1 MKTTSKIIIGMCV
14 ISVILGISTY
24 FIVKEINKNE
34 PKANIEE
41 YAIKEDNTNQI
52 NDIKMPDEEIEVSS
66 AEEKVSPNAS
76 FTIKKEYKSCG
87 HTIEEKS
94 ELPNKIINKTQEEI
108 ENQYEDFEVE
118 SFSRYEVVLC
128 KQIDGLCNEH
138 YKIKEENGVIVVYG
152 SNEDGEEIL
161 YDETGIS
168 TQYLPESDMLKIRNG
183 LQIYG
188 KENLNKFIED
198 FE

>member
-1 MKTTSKIIIGMCV
+1 MKTINKIIIGICIV
-14 ISVILGISTY
+14 TVTLGLSIY
-24 FIVKEINKNE
+24 LVLKIINKQEDVSNKE
-34 PKANIEE
+34 Q
-41 YAIKEDNTNQI
+41 YAIKQNIINQI
-52 NDIKMPDEEIEVSS
+52 NEIKIPNEEIETSS

-76 FTIKKEYKSCG
+76 FIIKKEYEDCG
-87 HTIEEKS
+87 HINEEKIKVPS
-94 ELPNKIINKTQEEI
+94 KIVNKTQEEV
-108 ENQYEDFEVE
+108 EEQYEEYEIE
-118 SFSRYEVVLC
+118 SFNSNEVILC
-128 KQIDGLCNEH
+128 KKIEGLCNEH

-152 SNEDGEEIL
+152 SNENGEEIL

-168 TQYLPESDMLKIRNG
+168 TQYLPESDLINIKKG

>member
-14 ISVILGISTY
+14 ISIIFGISTY
-24 FIVKEINKNE
+24 FIVKAINKNE
-34 PKANIEE
+34 PKTNIEE
-41 YAIKEDNTNQI
+41 YAIKEETTNQI
-52 NDIKMPDEEIEVSS
+52 NNIKIPNEEIEVSS

-76 FTIKKEYKSCG
+76 FTIKKQYTACG
-87 HTIEEKS
+87 HIVEEKA
-94 ELPNKIINKTQEEI
+94 ELPNNMINKTQEEI
-108 ENQYEDFEVE
+108 EQEYEDFEVE
-118 SFSRYEVVLC
+118 SFSSNEVVLC
-128 KQIDGLCNEH
+128 KKIEGLCNEH

-152 SNEDGEEIL
+152 SNENGEEIL

-168 TQYLPESDMLKIRNG
+168 TQYLPESDMLKIRSG

>member
-1 MKTTSKIIIGMCV
+1 MKTTSKIIIGICV

-24 FIVKEINKNE
+24 FIVKAINKTE
-34 PKANIEE
+34 PKSNIEE
-41 YAIKEDNTNQI
+41 YAIKEDTINQI
-52 NDIKMPDEEIEVSS
+52 NDIQIPDEEVQVSS

-76 FTIKKEYKSCG
+76 LIIKKQYENCG
-87 HTIEEKS
+87 HVKEEKIL
-94 ELPNKIINKTQEEI
+94 LPSKIINKTQEEV
-108 ENQYEDFEVE
+108 EEEYEDYEIE
-118 SFSRYEVVLC
+118 SFNSNEIILC
-128 KQIDGLCNEH
+128 KKLEGLCNEH

-152 SNEDGEEIL
+152 TNEDGEEIL

-168 TQYLPESDMLKIRNG
+168 TQYLPESDLTNIKKG